1 MERRDQV
8 CRGVVA
14 ALFLLG
20 GPLAAQQVTTLGW
33 MAGCWRQ
40 LDAGVVV
47 EEVWLGPQGGTMVG
61 VSRTVFGDT
70 TRSTEHMVIRAGMS
84 GGLVYE
90 ASPSGQPPAAF
101 LSTTVADSLVIFENL
116 THDFPQQIRYSR
128 AGRDSLVAVVSG
140 TVRDKLRSI
149 AFRYARASC
158 PGS

>member
-1 MERRDQV
+1 MRRPDLPLLA
-8 CRGVVA
+8 A
-14 ALFLLG
+14 ALLLLPA
-20 GPLAAQQVTTLGW
+20 GPLAAQQVTALGW

-70 TRSTEHMVIRAGMS
+70 TRSTEHMVIRTGMS

-101 LSTTVADSLVIFENL
+101 LSTAVSDSLVVFENL

-149 AFRYARASC
+149 AYRYARASC